1 MLYGRPFVYANNL
14 FLDPKAQTLW
24 SYTLA
29 VGQFQ
34 QDVRLQAINQ
44 DPKDSKDPSLYASG
58 TQVLI
63 KVWKDGSPKAQLSPH
78 GRAPTL

>member
-29 VGQFQ
+29 VGLFQ

-44 DPKDSKDPSLYASG
+44 DPKDSKDPSLYASA
-58 TQVLI
+58 TQVLN
-63 KVWKDGSPKAQLSPH
+63 
-78 GRAPTL
+78 